1 MHYLAGVKLIKADG
15 SSVLAETALA
25 GKELVLYYFSGHWC
39 PPCRR
44 FTPLLKTFYQ
54 EAVGLGVEIVFV
66 SSDQTEEAMFDYMKE
81 SHGEWFA
88 LPFEDKI
95 ATELSNKYDIAGIPS
110 LVVVKKDGTVVTLE
124 GDDDVA
130 GKTPAEAVKD
140 WKA

>member
-1 MHYLAGVKLIKADG
+1 
-15 SSVLAETALA
+15 
-25 GKELVLYYFSGHWC
+25 
-39 PPCRR
+39 
-44 FTPLLKTFYQ
+44 
-54 EAVGLGVEIVFV
+54 V